1 MYSNLVFLELSKPN
15 IGLEKS
21 FWLILITYPGKIIT
35 QTKKG
40 YWNNIKELNFPSRK
54 TKIHNDWIIQKL
66 TEEININ
73 IIILFFKTYIYF
85 LIDAIFIEII

>member
-40 YWNNIKELNFPSRK
+40 YWNNIKELNFPTRK
-54 TKIHNDWIIQKL
+54 LKSIITEFAKTNLRQK
-66 TEEININ
+66 
-73 IIILFFKTYIYF
+73 Y
-85 LIDAIFIEII
+85 